1 MSKTFKVNYLRSCS
15 HSIKKI
21 KVSLVCSF
29 TSFVVVNITWYK
41 QEDNDTTNY
50 RIQENLPGLDAMTLC
65 FRYKPRDSSNELTR
79 KYLITIA
86 DDSMFVLLSSCSN
99 IWIHSA
105 VSRTVL

>member
-1 MSKTFKVNYLRSCS
+1 MPKTFKVNYSSSCS
-15 HSIKKI
+15 HSIKKT
-21 KVSLVCSF
+21 KVSLVGSF
-29 TSFVVVNITWYK
+29 TCFVVVSITWYK
-41 QEDNDTTNY
+41 QDDNDTTNY

-65 FRYKPRDSSNELTR
+65 FRYKPKDSSNDLTR

-86 DDSMFVLLSSCSN
+86 DDSMFALLSSCLN